1 MTLAYKRNIT
11 IKDLVHITILL
22 TDLTT
27 SLKQKNMSQKNWES
41 TFSLSVRRGSQLDP

>member
-27 SLKQKNMSQKNWES
+27 SLKQKNMSQKNMS
-41 TFSLSVRRGSQLDP
+41 IVVAAIGAK

>member
-27 SLKQKNMSQKNWES
+27 SLKQKNMSQKNM
-41 TFSLSVRRGSQLDP
+41 SQKNMSIVVAAIGAK

>member
-27 SLKQKNMSQKNWES
+27 SLKQKNMSIVVAAIGAK
-41 TFSLSVRRGSQLDP
+41 